1 MPSSCNRSCQSTCP
15 QVVTMMTWV
24 QCADKEG
31 HGSNLKMRKMLIG
44 YKQTRTSCDRD
55 VWMNVDKDT
64 DDIDVDMKIN
74 MT

>member
-1 MPSSCNRSCQSTCP
+1 MPASCDNDDMGTVCGQ
-15 QVVTMMTWV
+15 
-24 QCADKEG
+24 G

-44 YKQTRTSCDRD
+44 YKQTRTRCDRD

>member
-1 MPSSCNRSCQSTCP
+1 M
-15 QVVTMMTWV
+15 
-24 QCADKEG
+24 
-31 HGSNLKMRKMLIG
+31 KMRKMLIG

>member
-1 MPSSCNRSCQSTCP
+1 MPASCDNDDMGVCGQ
-15 QVVTMMTWV
+15 
-24 QCADKEG
+24 G
-31 HGSNLKMRKMLIG
+31 HGSNMKMRKMPIG